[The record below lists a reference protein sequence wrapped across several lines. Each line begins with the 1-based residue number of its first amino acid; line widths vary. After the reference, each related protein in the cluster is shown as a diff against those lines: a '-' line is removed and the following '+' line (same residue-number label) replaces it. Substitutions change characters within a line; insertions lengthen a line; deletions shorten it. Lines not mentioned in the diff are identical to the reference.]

1 MYNISDFLH
10 FPARNKMYEGAARV
24 HFISAGKKKKKS
36 EMLYIT
42 WLNVVGVIPLLQLQ
56 KVKCIAGSKK
66 YCFRTDLIHLKLYF
80 YSLQYILVFATVI
93 KCITKTILNFLK
105 NFCQCCNYL

>member
-24 HFISAGKKKKKS
+24 NFISAGKCKKS

-42 WLNVVGVIPLLQLQ
+42 WLNIVGVIPFITVA
-56 KVKCIAGSKK
+56 KSKM
-66 YCFRTDLIHLKLYF
+66 Y
-80 YSLQYILVFATVI
+80 
-93 KCITKTILNFLK
+93 
-105 NFCQCCNYL
+105 

>member
-24 HFISAGKKKKKS
+24 HFIFAGKCKES

-42 WLNVVGVIPLLQLQ
+42 WLNVVGVIPFITVAKSTALGV
-56 KVKCIAGSKK
+56 KVQS
-66 YCFRTDLIHLKLYF
+66 
-80 YSLQYILVFATVI
+80 
-93 KCITKTILNFLK
+93 
-105 NFCQCCNYL
+105 